1 MTGKNRLKIAYL
13 SDQSPELAWSHSGG
27 NARLYNTLQKHVGDV
42 TILSTSWGAAEC
54 VRRLIEKLPFNIKLR
69 LLFRVHLLLSPLI
82 SRSAAKEL
90 AKDDYDVLF
99 CSYAFFCLSN
109 LKPQQAMLRVFSSDA
124 TYWAYKYSKVGSA
137 FGSFFSISRIFDRA
151 IFRAERKVYRAT
163 DLCLWPSFWIKQAA
177 DALYDLSPSQSHLVH
192 WGANIPP
199 PEKSNLHI
207 DNPIDGEIRLL
218 LVGRDWVP
226 KGGPMVVEILKALLA
241 RGIPAHL
248 TVVGCVPPETDH
260 HKNMTVYP
268 QLNKEDTE
276 EYETFTKLYRTSH
289 LFVMPSYEAYGF
301 AFCEASAYGLPSF
314 CLDVGGVPIKDGV
327 NGRKLPDGASSDDFV
342 DAILEYT
349 GDAEKYRLLR
359 ESTRSYYEEHLHWDA
374 WGKKTYQ
381 LILKALQKAH

>member
-1 MTGKNRLKIAYL
+1 MPQSHRLKIAYL
-13 SDQSPELAWSHSGG
+13 CDYSPELTWSHSGG
-27 NARLYNTLQKHVGDV
+27 NTRLYSALQKHVGDV
-42 TILSTSWGAAEC
+42 TILNNSWGKADFI
-54 VRRLIEKLPFNIKLR
+54 RKLIDKLPFNIKFRLR
-69 LLFRVHLLLSPLI
+69 FRIHLLLSPII
-82 SRSAAKEL
+82 SRNITREL
-90 AKDDYDVLF
+90 SRYNYDVLF
-99 CSYAFFCLSN
+99 CPYAYFYLAN
-109 LKPQQAMLRVFSSDA
+109 LPALQHTIIVFSSDS

-199 PEKSNLHI
+199 PEKSSLRI

-218 LVGRDWVP
+218 LVGRDWGP
-226 KGGPMVVEILKALLA
+226 KGGPMVVEILKALLM

-268 QLNKEDTE
+268 QLNKEDPE

-342 DAILEYT
+342 DAILEYM

-374 WGKKTYQ
+374 WGKKTHE